1 MSSLRIK
8 DDLNFFFFHW
18 FEYYEFKCTRN
29 PYPSK
34 HVVVYSRVKENQL
47 ELLQIL
53 RKKKKK
59 KRQLKRAGL
68 KKHKNYVGL
77 EKDHD

>member
-29 PYPSK
+29 PNPRK
-34 HVVVYSRVKENQL
+34 HVVVYSRVKGKSVRTPPN
-47 ELLQIL
+47 I
-53 RKKKKK
+53 KKKN
-59 KRQLKRAGL
+59 KRKDNWKGL
-68 KKHKNYVGL
+68 DWKSIKIML
-77 EKDHD
+77 D

>member
-8 DDLNFFFFHW
+8 DDFYFIFNFFYW

-29 PYPSK
+29 PNPSK

-53 RKKKKK
+53 RKKKDNWK
-59 KRQLKRAGL
+59 GL
-68 KKHKNYVGL
+68 DWKSIKIML
-77 EKDHD
+77 D

>member
-29 PYPSK
+29 PNPSK
-34 HVVVYSRVKENQL
+34 HVVVYSRVKGKSVRTPN
-47 ELLQIL
+47 I
-53 RKKKKK
+53 KKKN
-59 KRQLKRAGL
+59 KR
-68 KKHKNYVGL
+68 
-77 EKDHD
+77 KDN